1 MDPNARNNIGST
13 PLHDAAWSGH
23 AEVVKFLLERG
34 VDPNVRNNDSWT
46 PLHSAAYRCHI
57 KVVRVLLEHKADPT
71 IRNNEGRTPL
81 ELGRKCG
88 NFVEEL
94 MLRSSKTDPET
105 LLGLIIGLT
114 VANGAVL

>member
-1 MDPNARNNIGST
+1 LDPNARNNIGST
-13 PLHDAAWSGH
+13 LLHDAAWSGH
-23 AEVVKFLLERG
+23 SEVVRFLLERG

-57 KVVRVLLEHKADPT
+57 KVVRVLLKHKADPT

-94 MLRSSKTDPET
+94 MLRSSKT
-105 LLGLIIGLT
+105 T
-114 VANGAVL
+114 VYDK